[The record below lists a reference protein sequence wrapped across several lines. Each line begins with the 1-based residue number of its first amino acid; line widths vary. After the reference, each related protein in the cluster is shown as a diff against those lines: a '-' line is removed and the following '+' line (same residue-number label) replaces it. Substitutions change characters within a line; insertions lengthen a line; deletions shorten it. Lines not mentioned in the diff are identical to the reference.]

1 MRTYIISAAIAAIIT
16 LLLTGAYGGGNPE
29 KEKLL
34 SRRWQFFG
42 MEVGTSS
49 ALSAAQL
56 ETMRKTN
63 YFRFNKNGTYQLVL
77 LTETIN
83 GKWKLMENQT
93 RLLLDGGTEKAA
105 IFSLTELTNDR
116 LVLTQTD
123 KTTGQS
129 IRLLFVSK
137 IQ

>member
-1 MRTYIISAAIAAIIT
+1 MRTYIISAFAAAIIN
-16 LLLTGAYGGGNPE
+16 LLLTGAYSGGNPE
-29 KEKLL
+29 KEKLI

-42 MEVGTSS
+42 MEIGTAS
-49 ALSAAQL
+49 ALSATQL

-63 YFRFNKNGTYQLVL
+63 YFQFNKNGTYQLVL
-77 LTETIN
+77 LSETIN

-93 RLLLDGGTEKAA
+93 RLLLDGGTDKAA

-123 KTTGQS
+123 KATGQS
-129 IRLLFVSK
+129 IRLLFVSTM
-137 IQ
+137 Q